1 MTDQIYPKKVKLA
14 DNEELKELI
23 KEKSEIVITGR
34 KKSEEIEELE
44 KQMAETEKQLIEEEK
59 KVDLKEF
66 EKKRKSITKRMEKCT
81 KDVEDLQKLIVEKI
95 KAGTPQELRDK
106 YDNLKKQKDDAETE
120 RNKIALDAQKRND
133 KIIPLAREIMKP
145 YLENQ
150 YDDYESIQIENG
162 ELVATIFNHLQEF
175 EERFNAT
182 KKV

>member
-1 MTDQIYPKKVKLA
+1 MTDIYPKQVKLEN
-14 DNEELKELI
+14 NEELKELI
-23 KEKSEIVITGR
+23 KEKSELFITGR

-44 KQMAETEKQLIEEEK
+44 KQMAEVEKQLIEEEK

-66 EKKRKSITKRMEKCT
+66 KKKEKSITRRMEKCI
-81 KDVEDLQKLIVEKI
+81 KEVDEINKLIYEKI
-95 KAGTPQELRDK
+95 KAETPQELREK
-106 YDNLKKQKDDAETE
+106 YDNIKKQKDDAETE

-145 YLENQ
+145 HLENQ